1 MTGDTVSDA
10 ADFIDATLQNEAS
23 WERADALAD
32 RLGDTVRV
40 YGASV
45 GAVRGTVRD
54 AARRYPGMTH
64 DTVTALSSALWR
76 VPVFERRL
84 AAVVLLQSHVRLLT
98 EWDLTRLEGF
108 VRGAE
113 LTELIDP
120 LATDVI
126 APLVAQ
132 LDSEARARA
141 QTALQRW
148 ALSDDA
154 NLRRAARLGRPHT
167 D

>member
-1 MTGDTVSDA
+1 MPGDTVSA
-10 ADFIDATLQNEAS
+10 AAEFIDATLQNEAS
-23 WERADALAD
+23 WERAEALAD
-32 RLGDTVRV
+32 RLGDAVRV

-64 DTVTALSSALWR
+64 DTVTALSSELWR
-76 VPVFERRL
+76 LPVFERRL

-108 VRGAE
+108 VRGAV
-113 LTELIDP
+113 LSELIDP

-132 LDSEARARA
+132 LPADARARA
-141 QTALQRW
+141 RSALRRW
-148 ALSDDA
+148 SLSDDA
-154 NLRRAARLGRPHT
+154 GLRRAAELGALV